1 MGTLSLSS
9 NMKPFSININN
20 KEVAKVIPDDNRI
33 SINHNAFY
41 TDTCSSLHDDL
52 EDLKKQ
58 IAALTELSVRDP
70 NPRRRIK
77 SITMRF

>member
-9 NMKPFSININN
+9 NMEPFSININN

-58 IAALTELSVRDP
+58 IAELSVRDP
-70 NPRRRIK
+70 KPRRRIK

>member
-1 MGTLSLSS
+1 MGALSLSN

-20 KEVAKVIPDDNRI
+20 KEVAKVIPDDNLI
-33 SINHNAFY
+33 SINHDAFY
-41 TDTCSSLHDDL
+41 TDTCHSLQYDL

-58 IAALTELSVRDP
+58 IEELSVRDP
-70 NPRRRIK
+70 KPRRRIK